1 MLEMAQFP
9 YPCFGME
16 RNNMELV
23 MMRKQTQ
30 ANVDVSPF
38 LLFEDSGD
46 SEAASEVVSDVLM
59 AEDDAESCSWDSADV
74 SSADELIVID
84 DDEDEE
90 DDRGVR
96 EYRSY
101 SDDHEEEGEEEEVM
115 SSDYQR
121 WGHQLKSTVS
131 VDSTKEFEMLNE
143 VEKSKLFWETCL
155 AS

>member
-1 MLEMAQFP
+1 
-9 YPCFGME
+9 ME
-16 RNNMELV
+16 RNMEFGWK
-23 MMRKQTQ
+23 KQSDQ
-30 ANVDVSPF
+30 ANVDVTPF

-46 SEAASEVVSDVLM
+46 SEAADEVVSDVPM
-59 AEDDAESCSWDSADV
+59 AEDDAESCSWDSADI
-74 SSADELIVID
+74 SSADELVIID
-84 DDEDEE
+84 DDDE

-101 SDDHEEEGEEEEVM
+101 VDDHEEEEEVEM
-115 SSDYQR
+115 SSVYQR

>member
-1 MLEMAQFP
+1 MTQS
-9 YPCFGME
+9 YYSCFGME
-16 RNNMELV
+16 RNMELV
-23 MMRKQTQ
+23 MKKQGQ

-46 SEAASEVVSDVLM
+46 SEAAAEVVFDVPL
-59 AEDDAESCSWDSADV
+59 AEDDAESCSYDSADI
-74 SSADELIVID
+74 SSADELIVNGE
-84 DDEDEE
+84 DDED
-90 DDRGVR
+90 DHGVR

-101 SDDHEEEGEEEEVM
+101 VDDHEEEEEEEEVM
-115 SSDYQR
+115 SSVYQR
-121 WGHQLKSTVS
+121 CGHQLKSTVS

>member
-1 MLEMAQFP
+1 
-9 YPCFGME
+9 
-16 RNNMELV
+16 MELV
-23 MMRKQTQ
+23 MMRKQSQ

-46 SEAASEVVSDVLM
+46 SEAASEVVSDVPM

-74 SSADELIVID
+74 SRADELIVID
-84 DDEDEE
+84 DDEDE
-90 DDRGVR
+90 DDCGVR

-101 SDDHEEEGEEEEVM
+101 SDDHEEEEEEVM